1 MSSGGLVT
9 ALANGTTNITAT
21 SQGKTNTHAAREAFN
36 TRFIR
41 EVDPEGVLPEA
52 ERQKRAEKARELYFL
67 RLTKASKDA
76 RARKVR

>member
-1 MSSGGLVT
+1 MANRSLIGRIGAA
-9 ALANGTTNITAT
+9 ALH

-36 TRFIR
+36 NRFIR

-52 ERQKRAEKARELYFL
+52 ERQKRAGKARELYFL

-76 RARKVR
+76 RARKAR

>member
-1 MSSGGLVT
+1 MADRSLIGRIGAA
-9 ALANGTTNITAT
+9 ALH
-21 SQGKTNTHAAREAFN
+21 SQGKTNTQAAREAFN
-36 TRFIR
+36 TRFER

-76 RARKVR
+76 RARKGR

>member
-1 MSSGGLVT
+1 MADRSLIGRIGAA
-9 ALANGTTNITAT
+9 ALH
-21 SQGKTNTHAAREAFN
+21 SQGKTNTQAARKAFN
-36 TRFIR
+36 DRFIR

-76 RARKVR
+76 RARRAH